1 MYYTQMGN
9 IYIFVV
15 TSVSL
20 DMIDK
25 EKFFI
30 NENSI
35 EYISEEEY
43 MAVNSIIEDVKAFAR
58 TTYKSVYVIYYY
70 RQCFLYVSENP
81 LFLCGL
87 DADSVK
93 NMGYNFYIKHASE
106 EDLSMLLEINSA
118 GFRFFGHI
126 TIDKRKEFVI
136 SCDFSIVNKMTNRK
150 TLINHQITPLRITDD
165 GKIWLGLCVASMATS
180 NKSGNIFIQKSNSS
194 ECWNYNL
201 ITKRWKLVTPVELN
215 DIEKEVLR
223 LSAMGFTMHEI
234 AAGINRSF
242 DSVKR
247 YRKNIL
253 EKLGV
258 SNIVEAVNYAEV
270 YKLL

>member
-1 MYYTQMGN
+1 MGN

-87 DADSVK
+87 DADSV
-93 NMGYNFYIKHASE
+93 M
-106 EDLSMLLEINSA
+106 
-118 GFRFFGHI
+118 
-126 TIDKRKEFVI
+126 
-136 SCDFSIVNKMTNRK
+136 NKIGRA
-150 TLINHQITPLRITDD
+150 H
-165 GKIWLGLCVASMATS
+165 V
-180 NKSGNIFIQKSNSS
+180 
-194 ECWNYNL
+194 
-201 ITKRWKLVTPVELN
+201 
-215 DIEKEVLR
+215 
-223 LSAMGFTMHEI
+223 
-234 AAGINRSF
+234 
-242 DSVKR
+242 
-247 YRKNIL
+247 
-253 EKLGV
+253 
-258 SNIVEAVNYAEV
+258 
-270 YKLL
+270 